1 MLASEQRVCA
11 SRLRLKS
18 EVNQTNWLSGINA
31 LFGIWLI
38 ISPWALGFSHATNI
52 MVSCIISGIVVLV
65 LGAIR
70 FFAGFSTPERR
81 PAMTS

>member
-1 MLASEQRVCA
+1 M
-11 SRLRLKS
+11 
-18 EVNQTNWLSGINA
+18 NWLSGINA

-38 ISPWALGFSHATNI
+38 ISPWVLGFSHTPNVT
-52 MVSCIISGIVVLV
+52 VSCVISGIVVLV

-70 FFAGFSTPERR
+70 FFTGFSAEERR